1 MMRSLLILFCLLS
14 VQLFGQFN
22 VDSLFQVSD
31 LHTDL
36 DQLKRKILE
45 IHPNPYVYCSK
56 EEFDEAFAFTKE
68 AIDQPMTYA
77 EFGAVVGRV
86 LRVMHDSH
94 SSINF
99 GKFTSPYKENNARFI
114 DLRIWKT
121 EDKLVIRKSGY
132 PKIPVGSELIQIN
145 GVNAA
150 IIHTRLSAFSIYEGL
165 SITGFNRVNDA
176 LFSLFSPAFTD
187 FEKQNKAL
195 IHIPGDT
202 VLRLVPM
209 RGFTSEEMGER
220 AKKTPVEDSD
230 VYRLDVYEDED
241 LAVLKIESFAY
252 KGGGKFD
259 RFLKKSFKELKKKG
273 ITNLAIDLRDNGGG
287 SSSRVEELFTYLT
300 DKKDIV
306 IPANIVARQSQE
318 SYDRFAASLPPYLRK
333 LVLLFARNDEDIQ
346 KYTGLANMEVGMLD
360 TVYFKEPEANPR
372 TVFQGKLFL
381 FTNGLSGSA
390 SANSSAI
397 FRQLDLGLIIG
408 EPCLGPLSGTWG
420 NPLPI
425 ELNQTKLPVLISSIR
440 FNTNNSFEYRP
451 QSVLPD
457 IQVDWKQQE
466 YFDGVDADLEA
477 LRKMIAK

>member
-1 MMRSLLILFCLLS
+1 MMRSILVFLCFLS
-14 VQLFGQFN
+14 IQTFGQVN

-36 DQLKRKILE
+36 DQLKRKIIE

-99 GKFTSPYKENNARFI
+99 GQFTTPYKEGDARFL
-114 DLRIWKT
+114 DLRLWKA
-121 EDKLVIRKSGY
+121 EDKLVVRKSGY
-132 PKIPVGSELIQIN
+132 SKIPVGSELIQIN
-145 GVNAA
+145 GVKAA

-176 LFSLFSPAFTD
+176 LFTLFSPAFTD
-187 FEKQNKAL
+187 LEKQNKAL
-195 IHIPGDT
+195 IHVPGDT
-202 VLRLVPM
+202 VFRLVPM
-209 RGFTSEEMGER
+209 RGYTSEEMGER
-220 AKKTPVEDSD
+220 AKKTPVEYSD
-230 VYRLDVYEDED
+230 IYRLDVYEEED

-259 RFLKKSFKELKKKG
+259 RFLKKSFKELKRKG
-273 ITNLAIDLRDNGGG
+273 ITNLAVDLRDNGGG

-300 DKKDIV
+300 DQKDIV

-318 SYDRFAASLPPYLRK
+318 SYDRFSKSLPLYLRK
-333 LVLLFARNDEDIQ
+333 IVLFLARNDEDIQ
-346 KYTGLANMEVGMLD
+346 KYTQLANMEVGMLD
-360 TVYFKEPEANPR
+360 TVFFKEPEMNPK

-390 SANSSAI
+390 SANSSAV

-408 EPCLGPLSGTWG
+408 EPCLGPMSGTWG

-425 ELNQTKLPVLISSIR
+425 ELIRTKLPVLISSIR
-440 FNTNNSFEYRP
+440 FNTTNSFEYLP
-451 QSVLPD
+451 QPVVPD
-457 IQVDWKQQE
+457 IQIDWTQQE

-477 LRKMIAK
+477 LKKIIGK